1 MGCRAFG
8 PALCRACSA
17 GMEPAQPGIAVK
29 AADATMAAFAYRG
42 LARSLVLDLKLRRQR
57 PMAGPLAEG
66 MAQTVW
72 RHGCEADVIT
82 WVPARLGD
90 RIDRGFD
97 HARVLARGLSRR
109 LGLRTQALLTR
120 GVARPDQSRLDREAR
135 FENLT
140 GAFVGRPA
148 GGLRVLLVDDLITTG
163 ATAGACCAA
172 LKDQGAGSV
181 EVIAA
186 CRA

>member
-1 MGCRAFG
+1 MQ
-8 PALCRACSA
+8 PA
-17 GMEPAQPGIAVK
+17 PPGHGVAM
-29 AADATMAAFAYRG
+29 ADTTTAAFAYKG

-57 PMAGPLAEG
+57 PMADPLAEG
-66 MAQTVW
+66 MAQAIW
-72 RHGCEADVIT
+72 RQGCEADVIA
-82 WVPARLGD
+82 WVPARLSD

-97 HARVLARGLSRR
+97 HAMVLARGLSHRM
-109 LGLRTQALLTR
+109 GLPTQALLAR
-120 GVARPDQSRLDREAR
+120 GASRPDQSRLGREAR
-135 FENLT
+135 FENLK
-140 GAFVGRPA
+140 GAFVSRPA